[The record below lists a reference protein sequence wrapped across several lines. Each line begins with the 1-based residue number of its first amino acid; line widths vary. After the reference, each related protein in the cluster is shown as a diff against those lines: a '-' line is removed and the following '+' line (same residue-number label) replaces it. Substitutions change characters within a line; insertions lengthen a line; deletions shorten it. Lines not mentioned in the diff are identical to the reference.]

1 MITATA
7 DTRTAR
13 RYLSTVSRG
22 LVSAAATALKRMGAA
37 VKRKYI
43 AALVHQGSADV
54 GHFQPFNFFWWV
66 SGAGSRKA
74 AARKP
79 GGILTTSK
87 LWKIDA
93 PAPGVVRLDIVP
105 RLQPLLDR
113 WQHGGGDRPDVL
125 RSWVRAVTTTPAGRA
140 YYHGVLV
147 PSGWPRASAL
157 PAVPDQ
163 PEREIA
169 EPLARAVA
177 PLLPEWFA
185 KNFDKVLAGKA
196 RAWSAA
202 PTA

>member
-22 LVSAAATALKRMGAA
+22 LVAAAATALKRMGAA

-43 AALVHQGSADV
+43 AALVHQGSSDV
-54 GHFQPFNFFWWV
+54 GRFQPFNFFWWV
-66 SGAGSRKA
+66 SGAGSRRA
-74 AARKP
+74 ASRKP
-79 GGILTTSK
+79 GGVLATSK
-87 LWKIDA
+87 LWRIDA
-93 PAPGVVRLDIVP
+93 PEPGVVRLDIVP

-113 WQHGGGDRPDVL
+113 WQHGGGNRPDVL
-125 RSWVRAVTTTPAGRA
+125 RDWVRAVTTTQLGRA
-140 YYHGVLV
+140 YYHAVLV
-147 PSGWPRASAL
+147 PAGWPRQSAL

-177 PLLPEWFA
+177 PLLPEWFE
-185 KNFDKVLAGKA
+185 KNFQKVLAGKA
-196 RAWSAA
+196 RAWSKAA
-202 PTA
+202 TA